1 MSQGFAANGTIHIG
15 HLDDH
20 MVDPIINHL
29 TAALDVQDLSI
40 DNEGDLLHFTA
51 FGEVCAGDDIPGDLQ
66 RLAKTYGVNFMAR
79 IDENDEGYEVH
90 FFGDDAQA
98 LQALKVEYA
107 VNTAADAFR
116 FIGVEPTW
124 LRPAMRR
131 LAEQKP
137 IRAVFCAD
145 SVTPL
150 WVDADVPVDL
160 LLLDLDIEG
169 AMPANII
176 TGLDE
181 ETRLYAS
188 SIESDTD
195 DGPNHENVEKFF
207 ERFNARLDG

>member
-1 MSQGFAANGTIHIG
+1 MSKGFAANGTINIA
-15 HLDDH
+15 HLSISQLACLSDD
-20 MVDPIINHL
+20 L
-29 TAALDVQDLSI
+29 TNVLDVQDLTV
-40 DNEGDLLHFTA
+40 NAEGDHLSFA
-51 FGEVCAGDDIPGDLQ
+51 AYGEVCAGDDVPADLHE
-66 RLAKTYGVNFMAR
+66 LAKKHNVNFMAN
-79 IDENDEGYEVH
+79 IDQNDEGYDVY
-90 FFGDDAQA
+90 FFGADEVAIR
-98 LQALKVEYA
+98 ALKVEYA

-150 WVDADVPVDL
+150 WLESDVPVEL

-169 AMPANII
+169 AMPEDII

-181 ETRLYAS
+181 ETSLYAS
-188 SIESDTD
+188 SISSDIG
-195 DGPNHENVEKFF
+195 DGPNQDTVEKFF
-207 ERFNARLDG
+207 ERFYAILEG